1 LDLETVSSDLFAG
14 KSLICELILALVS
27 LGYFSTYLKRTSK
40 VNVWLKLAFLVI
52 NRGYNMN
59 DRLIFI
65 LKAIKRDY
73 NTKDR
78 LKLI

>member
-1 LDLETVSSDLFAG
+1 MVSNDLLVG

-27 LGYFSTYLKRTSK
+27 LGYFSTHVKRTSK
-40 VNVWLKLAFLVI
+40 VNVWLKLSFLVI
-52 NRGYNMN
+52 NRGYSMN

-73 NTKDR
+73 KTNDQ
-78 LKLI
+78 LKFI